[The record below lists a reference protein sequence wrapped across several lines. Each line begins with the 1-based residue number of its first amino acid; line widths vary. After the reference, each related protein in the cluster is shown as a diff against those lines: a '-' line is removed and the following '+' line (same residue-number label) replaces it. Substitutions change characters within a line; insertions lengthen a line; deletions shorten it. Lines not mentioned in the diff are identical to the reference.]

1 MKTPQEYLEKDF
13 NITPCG
19 NYKDGEY
26 NPKAPKL
33 KEWQKKKATL
43 KDFNGKDN
51 IGIIWDTHFDIDVDN
66 PLAHNFVPL
75 YLKPSSAIYG
85 RDSNKRSHFLFKG
98 KTDDKEFRLPKEFEP
113 WCKSFPHGNTLIEIR
128 SGSGQQ
134 SLGPGSKVGDKPGTG
149 EEVKWEVLEGISIY
163 DGEVLED
170 VSKIAFATAMTI
182 LYPSKGNRRDYV
194 YSIACVLAKGTTWTD
209 SEIDRLIE
217 KIATHSGDKVSDKL
231 SVGTHARQ
239 QMGVEGARLM
249 GLPTLSDILGV
260 SIKSLGQV
268 FAWIGVEMPD
278 EKLIEIRKDYY
289 YFEDIGEMYDPK
301 TDISFRE
308 KEFNNK
314 HLYNFPGTKGKKHDD
329 KAFAKLLKDPE
340 FQERKLQGR
349 AMLPDHEYPV
359 AVVEPGDHPLLTPG
373 RYFNLYEGRPLEPE
387 EGDVSEIIKHFKKVF
402 GEDNWVHLEQYL
414 AYCIKY
420 PGAKTRW
427 IPLVVSVE
435 GVGKGLLMRMMSKLI
450 GIKYVNENVSFKDI
464 TEKHSTIVVGTL
476 FICLNEVVL
485 DKQYS
490 SKRTISS
497 QIKPF
502 ITDDFLNIN
511 EKGKRIYKYLN
522 NCNSI
527 VFSNDKDCLHVDQSS
542 RRYLVIHCK
551 TTTKEIEKMA
561 DRGDFDPLW
570 EMLEKNPEYLLDY
583 FINEVKIEDEKV
595 YQKRAP
601 KTPELIEMIED
612 SKHDTIG
619 ELDEALAEKAPP
631 FDEENFRGFISKK
644 MLVNFIRNEWKTPHP
659 PIKLINEWLKDKG
672 LLWKDGMK
680 TRQIVMANGAR
691 PRCFLIENKRGILK
705 ELSEGDLGDLA
716 SITRTMP
723 GKYDEDLKLDYFM
736 EKVEKEFPEHIVRIS
751 EDDYIRKA
759 CYYIK
764 YLSPDTVRKIV
775 EVQTRLLDRRDK
787 LIEENSTVSW
797 QRIFNEDTK
806 VTVTDWV
813 KVKKELEP
821 LEKET
826 DKIMDELDTE
836 EKKRKTQ
843 EKTRE
848 TKERNKREK
857 GEYKSPDL

>member
-33 KEWQKKKATL
+33 KEWQKRKATL

-239 QMGVEGARLM
+239 QMGNEGARLM

-260 SIKSLGQV
+260 SIKSLGQI
-268 FAWIGVEMPD
+268 FAWIGIETPD
-278 EKLIEIRKDYY
+278 EKLIELRKRV
-289 YFEDIGEMYDPK
+289 YFFKDTGEMWDPKEDISY
-301 TDISFRE
+301 RE
-308 KEFNNK
+308 KDFNNDN
-314 HLYNFPGTKGKKHDD
+314 LFDFPGVKKGKKGLVKDD

-340 FQERKLQGR
+340 FQERKLQGK
-349 AMLPDHEYPV
+349 AMLPDSSFPIAEIKK
-359 AVVEPGDHPLLTPG
+359 GDHPLLPPG

-387 EGDVSEIIKHFKKVF
+387 KGDVSEIIQHFKKVF
-402 GEDNWVHLEQYL
+402 GEDNWVNLEQYL
-414 AYCIKY
+414 AYCIAN
-420 PGAKTRW
+420 PGVKTRW

-450 GIKYVNENVSFKDI
+450 GYKYVNENVSFNDM
-464 TEKHSTIVVGTL
+464 TEKHSVIVVGSL

-490 SKRTISS
+490 TKRTISS
-497 QIKPF
+497 KIKPF
-502 ITDDFLNIN
+502 ITDDFVNIN
-511 EKGKRIYKYLN
+511 DKGIRPYKYLN
-522 NCNSI
+522 NCNAI
-527 VFSNDKDCLHVDQSS
+527 IFSNDKDCLHVDTSS

-551 TTTKEIEKMA
+551 TTTKEVEKMA
-561 DRGDFDPLW
+561 EAGEFDPLW
-570 EMLEKNPEYLLDY
+570 KMLDEHPGYLLNY
-583 FINEVKIEDEKV
+583 FLNEVEIEEEEV

-601 KTPELIEMIED
+601 KTPELLEMIED
-612 SKHDTIG
+612 SKHDIIG
-619 ELDEALAEKAPP
+619 DLDEAFAEKSPP
-631 FDEENFRGFISKK
+631 FDSENFRGFISRR
-644 MLVNFIRNEWKTPHP
+644 MLVNFIKAKDGWNTPHP
-659 PIKLINEWLKDKG
+659 PKKLITDWLRDKG
-672 LLWKDGMK
+672 IPWNDGK
-680 TRQIVMANGAR
+680 KSRQMVMSNGAR
-691 PRCFLIENKRGILK
+691 PRVFLLENKREILK
-705 ELSEGDLGDLA
+705 DLTEGELGELA
-716 SITRTMP
+716 SRKNP
-723 GKYDEDLKLDYFM
+723 DHYWEDCKLDYLM
-736 EKVEKEFPEHIVRIS
+736 EKKEQYKDGEGKWHEHKPSLSTEYMVLR
-751 EDDYIRKA
+751 A
-759 CYYIK
+759 CYYLK
-764 YLSPDTVRKIV
+764 FMSPEIL
-775 EVQTRLLDRRDK
+775 EK
-787 LIEENSTVSW
+787 LIIVQQKLLP
-797 QRIFNEDTK
+797 QRRLIQEKNTK
-806 VTVTDWV
+806 KEYHGAPTDKWIKTTDWV
-813 KVKKELEP
+813 NFNKEYEP
-821 LEKET
+821 LQNKAH
-826 DKIMDELDTE
+826 KIIDEMIKAE
-836 EKKRKTQ
+836 EKAR
-843 EKTRE
+843 EE
-848 TKERNKREK
+848 TKEED
-857 GEYKSPDL
+857 PF